1 MTELYNIPE
10 KPTDVLWTDDQ
21 WKAIYAHGS
30 DILVAAAAGSGKT
43 AVLVERIIQKII
55 REESPV
61 EVDELLVVTFTN
73 AAAAE
78 MRHRIGEALEREI
91 EREPAS
97 IRLRRQL
104 RLLNK
109 ASISTLHSFCLEV
122 IRKYY
127 YMVDIDPSFRIAD
140 DTEAV
145 LIRDEV
151 LEDLLEEEYGKENNE
166 SFYRLVDTFSGD
178 RSDVEL
184 QKAVIRLF
192 DFSRSHPDPD
202 EWLHQLSS
210 VYETA
215 ESIDDLS
222 FIDPLKKDIRFQLES
237 ALALLDE
244 GLMMTELPGG
254 PVPRAENFLVD
265 TRAVKAILE
274 CETWEQMYNAFQ
286 TVRFPTLKMCKG
298 DDYDEGLKERSKTV
312 RDNAKK
318 LINELK
324 DTFFARKP
332 ENWLRDIAEMKPVVE
347 RLAELVLAFSKRY
360 EAVKRERAITDFSDL
375 EHYALSILMT
385 DGEPSKAADSYKRR
399 FKEVLVDE
407 YQDVNMVQEKIVS
420 LVSANDEQKGNL
432 FMVGDVKQSIYRFRL
447 AEPGLFLGKYK
458 RFSTDGLA
466 SGLKIGLSRNYRS
479 RSEVLDGTNYLFQQI
494 MGTDVGEIEY
504 GPEEALVPGAD
515 YPDGSYPVEIALIS
529 SDGPDEIA
537 EEDIDRED
545 AEQSQVESRYITSKI
560 KELIESGQPVYDP
573 KTKTERPVQYR
584 DIVILMRS
592 LTWVPEMMEEFKHAG
607 IPVYAST
614 SGGYFQATEI
624 SVMLSL
630 LQVIDNPYQDIPL
643 AAVLR
648 SPIVR
653 CSENELALIRLAS
666 KKGSYFESLLAF
678 MDDRNGDESLKEKVS
693 PFLEYLEKW
702 RSIGRSGAL
711 SDLIWELYRDTQ
723 FYAFAGGM
731 PGGKQRQANL
741 RALYDRARQYEETSF
756 RGLFRFLRFI
766 ERMRERGDDLGTARA
781 LSEQEDVV
789 RIMTIHASKGLEF
802 PIVFMA
808 AAGRRFNMMD
818 LNGRVLFDKDYGVAV
833 KYMNPDKRIAWPS
846 LVQLAFQRKKKL
858 ELLAEEM
865 RVLYVAM
872 TRAKEK
878 LFITGSVKRAEKKL
892 ANWVLSGE
900 RESMLLSDAVRASA
914 TSYMDWIG
922 PVLMRHTDL
931 DGTHL
936 LLADHPSRFTFSVIE
951 SAELFLTDEKK
962 QEIEQDMWLDYIKK
976 RQPYP
981 EQSPEKGDI
990 EERMRWEYAFPE
1002 AVSLRSKQSVSDLK
1016 RMNDIY
1022 SEGAANETASD
1033 YRRPVFRRPR
1043 FMQMKQLSPAEIGTA
1058 VHTVMQHI
1066 SLEKAPEEVEVER
1079 LLEKLIE
1086 KELLTVEQTEVI
1098 HTEMVAAFFK
1108 SEPGEML
1115 LAADRVHRE
1124 LPFNMGVSA
1133 REAGTADLDEKV
1145 LIQGVIDCLF
1155 EYKGNL
1161 YLLDYKTDRIT
1172 DRFAGGFT
1180 EAEPV
1185 LRKRYDMQITLY
1197 AKAIER
1203 IWKRPLHKKFV
1214 FFMDGA
1220 HVIEYT

>member
-10 KPTDVLWTDDQ
+10 KPADALWTDDQ
-21 WKAIYAHGS
+21 WKAIYAHGR

-55 REESPV
+55 RDDSPV
-61 EVDELLVVTFTN
+61 DVDELLVVTFTN

-91 EREPAS
+91 ERDPS
-97 IRLRRQL
+97 SKRLRRQL

-127 YMVDIDPSFRIAD
+127 YMIDIDPSFRIAD

-151 LEDLLEEEYGKENNE
+151 LEELLEEEYGKEKNE

-184 QKAVIRLF
+184 QKAVIRLY
-192 DFSRSHPDPD
+192 DFSRSHPNPE
-202 EWLHQLSS
+202 EWLRGLSDL
-210 VYETA
+210 YKTTEL
-215 ESIDDLS
+215 IDDLS
-222 FIDPLKKDIRFQLES
+222 FISPLKKDIRFQLES

-254 PVPRAENFLVD
+254 PVPRAENFLAD
-265 TRAVKAILE
+265 AAMVKKLLQCDSWQE
-274 CETWEQMYNAFQ
+274 MYDAFQ
-286 TVRFPTLKMCKG
+286 TVKFPTLKMCKG
-298 DDYDEGLKERSKTV
+298 DDFDEELKERSKTV

-318 LINELK
+318 IINDLK
-324 DTFFARKP
+324 ETFFSRKP
-332 ENWLRDIAEMKPVVE
+332 ENWLRDMDEMKPIVD
-347 RLAELVLAFSKRY
+347 RLAQLVLDFAKRY
-360 EAVKRERAITDFSDL
+360 EIVKRERAITDFSDL

-385 DGEPSKAADSYKRR
+385 DGEPSEAAASYKRR

-407 YQDVNMVQEKIVS
+407 YQDVNMVQETIVS

-458 RFSTDGLA
+458 RFSADGLA
-466 SGLKIGLSRNYRS
+466 SGLKIGLSRNFRS
-479 RSEVLDGTNYLFQQI
+479 RNEVLDGTNYLFQQI
-494 MGTDVGEIEY
+494 MGTEVGEIEY
-504 GPEEALVPGAD
+504 GPEEALVPGAG
-515 YPDGSYPVEIALIS
+515 YPDGSYPIEVALMN
-529 SDGPDEIA
+529 SDGPEENADE
-537 EEDIDRED
+537 EMDRED
-545 AEQSQVESRYITSKI
+545 AEQSQIESRFIASKI

-592 LTWVPEMMEEFKHAG
+592 LTWVPEMMEEFKRAG
-607 IPVYAST
+607 IPVYANT

-630 LQVIDNPYQDIPL
+630 LQVVDNPFQDIPI

-653 CSENELALIRLAS
+653 CTENELALIRLAS

-678 MDDRNGDESLKEKVS
+678 MDDRNSDASLKEKIS
-693 PFLEYLEKW
+693 PFLENLEKW

-711 SDLIWELYRDTQ
+711 SDLIWELYRDTN

-766 ERMRERGDDLGTARA
+766 DRMRERGDDLGTARA

-802 PIVFMA
+802 PVVFTA
-808 AAGRRFNMMD
+808 AAGRPFNMMD

-878 LFITGSVKRAEKKL
+878 LIITGSVKKAEKKMSGWTL
-892 ANWVLSGE
+892 AGE
-900 RESMLLSDAVRASA
+900 HDSMLLSDAVRSSAS
-914 TSYMDWIG
+914 SYMDWIG
-922 PVLMRHTDL
+922 PALMRHEDL
-931 DGTHL
+931 EGAHP
-936 LLADHPSRFTFSVIE
+936 LLADHPSRFDFSVVD
-951 SAELFLTDEKK
+951 SSELFLTDEQK
-962 QEIEQDMWLDYIKK
+962 EELARDTWLDLIKN
-976 RQPYP
+976 RHPYP
-981 EQSPEKGDI
+981 EQSPQKEEI
-990 EERMRWEYAFPE
+990 EARLNWQYSYPE
-1002 AVSLRSKQSVSDLK
+1002 AVRLRSKQSVSDLK

-1022 SEGAANETASD
+1022 SDGAANETARA
-1033 YRRPVFRRPR
+1033 YRTPVFRRPR
-1043 FMQMKQLSPAEIGTA
+1043 FMQVKQLTPAEIGTA

-1066 SLEKAPEEVEVER
+1066 RLDKAPEEVEVEH
-1079 LLEKLIE
+1079 LLEELIE
-1086 KELLTVEQTEVI
+1086 KELLTVEQADTVN
-1098 HTEMVAAFFK
+1098 TDMVAAFFK
-1108 SEPGEML
+1108 SEPGNML
-1115 LAADRVHRE
+1115 LAAERVHRE
-1124 LPFNMGVSA
+1124 LPFNMGVTA
-1133 REAGTADLDEKV
+1133 REAGTADSDEKV

-1155 EYKGNL
+1155 EYKGHL
-1161 YLLDYKTDRIT
+1161 YLLDYKTDGIT
-1172 DRFAGGFT
+1172 DRFAGGFA

-1185 LRKRYDMQITLY
+1185 LRKRYDVQIHLY
-1197 AKAIER
+1197 AKAVER
-1203 IWKRPLHKKFV
+1203 IWKRRVHKKFV

-1220 HVIEYT
+1220 HVVEYE

>member
-1 MTELYNIPE
+1 MTELYNIPK
-10 KPTDVLWTDDQ
+10 KPSDALWTDDQ
-21 WKAIYAHGS
+21 WKAVYAQGS

-55 REESPV
+55 RDDAPV
-61 EVDELLVVTFTN
+61 DVDELLVVTFTN

-91 EREPAS
+91 ERNPS
-97 IRLRRQL
+97 SNRLRRQL

-127 YMVDIDPSFRIAD
+127 YMIDIDPAFRIAD

-151 LEDLLEEEYGKENNE
+151 LEELLEEEYGKENNE

-184 QKAVIRLF
+184 QKAVIRLY
-192 DFSRSHPDPD
+192 DFSRSHPEPE
-202 EWLHQLSS
+202 EWLRGISDI
-210 VYETA
+210 YETTDT
-215 ESIDDLS
+215 IDNLL
-222 FIDPLKKDIRFQLES
+222 FMNPLKKDIRFQLES
-237 ALALLDE
+237 ALAMLDE

-254 PVPRAENFLVD
+254 PVPRAENFLADAAQV
-265 TRAVKAILE
+265 RSVLQ
-274 CETWEQMYNAFQ
+274 CETWEEMYKTFQ
-286 TVRFPTLKMCKG
+286 TVKFPTLKMCKG
-298 DDYDEGLKERSKTV
+298 DEYDEVLKERSKTV

-318 LINELK
+318 IINDLK
-324 DTFFARKP
+324 ETFFSRKP
-332 ENWLRDIAEMKPVVE
+332 ENWLRDMDEMKPVVE
-347 RLAELVLAFSKRY
+347 RLAQLVLDFALRY
-360 EAVKRERAITDFSDL
+360 ESVKRERGITDFSDL

-385 DGEPSKAADSYKRR
+385 DGQPTEAAESYKRR

-407 YQDVNMVQEKIVS
+407 YQDVNMVQETIVS

-458 RFSTDGLA
+458 RFRSDGLA
-466 SGLKIGLSRNYRS
+466 SGLKISLSRNFRS
-479 RSEVLDGTNYLFQQI
+479 RSEVLNGTNYLFQQI
-494 MGTDVGEIEY
+494 MGTEVGEIEY
-504 GPEEALVPGAD
+504 GSEEALIPGAA
-515 YPDGSYPVEIALIS
+515 YPDASYPVEVALIN
-529 SDGPDEIA
+529 SDGPETTAEDE
-537 EEDIDRED
+537 IDRED
-545 AEQSQVESRYITSKI
+545 AEQSQIESRFIASKI
-560 KELIESGQPVYDP
+560 KELIESGYPVYDP
-573 KTKTERPVQYR
+573 KTKSERPVQYR

-592 LTWVPEMMEEFKHAG
+592 LTWVPEMMEEFKRAG
-607 IPVYAST
+607 IPVYANT

-630 LQVIDNPYQDIPL
+630 LQVVDNPFQDIPL

-653 CSENELALIRLAS
+653 CTENELALIRIAS

-678 MDDRNGDESLKEKVS
+678 MEDPDSDASLKEKVR
-693 PFLEYLEKW
+693 PFLEHLEKW

-711 SDLIWELYRDTQ
+711 SDLIWELYLDTQ

-802 PIVFMA
+802 PVVFTA
-808 AAGRRFNMMD
+808 ASGRRFNTMD
-818 LNGRVLFDKDYGVAV
+818 LNGRVLFDKDYGLAV

-878 LFITGSVKRAEKKL
+878 LFITGSVKKAEKKMLDWTL
-892 ANWVLSGE
+892 AGE
-900 RESMLLSDAVRASA
+900 HHSMLLSDSVRASA
-914 TSYMDWIG
+914 SSYLDWIG
-922 PVLMRHTDL
+922 PALSRHADL
-931 DGTHL
+931 DGSHPL
-936 LLADHPSRFTFSVIE
+936 LKDHPSRFHFSVIE
-951 SAELFLTDEKK
+951 SAQLLLTE
-962 QEIEQDMWLDYIKK
+962 EQKEEQQQDTWLEYIKK
-976 RQPYP
+976 RQLYP
-981 EQSPEKGDI
+981 EESLSKEEI
-990 EERMRWEYAFPE
+990 EARMGWQYSYPE
-1002 AVSLRSKQSVSDLK
+1002 AVRLRSKQSVSDLK
-1016 RMNDIY
+1016 RINDVY
-1022 SEGAANETASD
+1022 NDGASDETARA

-1043 FMQMKQLSPAEIGTA
+1043 FMQEKQLSPAEIGTA
-1058 VHTVMQHI
+1058 VHTVMQHVP
-1066 SLEKAPEEVEVER
+1066 LRHAPEEVEVER
-1079 LLEKLIE
+1079 LKEELID
-1086 KELLTVEQTEVI
+1086 KELLTIEQAEAVDSGI
-1098 HTEMVAAFFK
+1098 VAAFFK
-1108 SEPGEML
+1108 SEPGKML
-1115 LAADRVHRE
+1115 LHADRVHRE
-1124 LPFNMGVSA
+1124 LPFNMGLTA
-1133 REAGTADLDEKV
+1133 REAGTADSDEKV

-1161 YLLDYKTDRIT
+1161 YLLDYKTDGVT
-1172 DRFAGGFT
+1172 DRFAGGFS

-1185 LRKRYDMQITLY
+1185 LRKRYDVQIHLY

-1203 IWKRPLHKKFV
+1203 IWKQKVHKKFV
-1214 FFMDGA
+1214 FFLDGA
-1220 HVIEYT
+1220 NVMEYE